1 MWYWDPA
8 DARKVPVNAKD
19 RVAKNIEEGRS
30 IKFGKLG
37 GGELENLILHLQMR
51 CGEQQLKF

>member
-1 MWYWDPA
+1 MGKIWDPA

-37 GGELENLILHLQMR
+37 GG
-51 CGEQQLKF
+51 GTGKFDFAS